1 LRRRRRGVELS
12 SEGRSMGMEKK
23 GEQDENEEKDR
34 GREKIQGN
42 GPLL

>member
-1 LRRRRRGVELS
+1 
-12 SEGRSMGMEKK
+12 MGMEKK

-34 GREKIQGN
+34 GREKIRGN